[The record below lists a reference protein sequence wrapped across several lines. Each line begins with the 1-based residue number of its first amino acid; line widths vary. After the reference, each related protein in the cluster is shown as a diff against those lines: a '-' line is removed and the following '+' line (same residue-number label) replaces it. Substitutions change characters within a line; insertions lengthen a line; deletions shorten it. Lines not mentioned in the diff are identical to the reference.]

1 MAVWCW
7 TRERMQ
13 KAYDEGRVVQSRLGA
28 GPRQKRYLDESR
40 GTSADTI
47 WIDVN
52 AVQAQSKER
61 TGFPTQKPLALLERI
76 IKASSNPGDVV
87 LDPFCGCAT
96 TCIAAER
103 LDRQW
108 IGIDLS
114 PLAVRLVEQRARN
127 ELGLMGG
134 IQSNARTDIPMRTDR
149 EPAPPLSE
157 SKVVLYGTQG
167 GNCNGCGTHF
177 LPQHMTVD
185 HIIARSKGG
194 TGHLD
199 NLQLLCGHCN
209 SLKGNRPMEYLRAR
223 LGYL

>member
-1 MAVWCW
+1 M
-7 TRERMQ
+7 
-13 KAYDEGRVVQSRLGA
+13 RV
-28 GPRQKRYLDESR
+28 
-40 GTSADTI
+40 
-47 WIDVN
+47 
-52 AVQAQSKER
+52 
-61 TGFPTQKPLALLERI
+61 
-76 IKASSNPGDVV
+76 SSNEGDVV

-114 PLAVRLVEQRARN
+114 ALAVRLVEQRAGN
-127 ELGLMGG
+127 KLGLMGG
-134 IQSNARTDIPMRTDR
+134 IQAIARSDVPKRTDR

-157 SKVVLYGTQG
+157 SRVVLYGTQG

-177 LPQHMTVD
+177 LPQHLTVD

-194 TGHLD
+194 TNHLD

-209 SLKGNRPMEYLRAR
+209 SLKGDRPMEYLRAR
-223 LGYL
+223 LVRDYV